1 MVLKIKDLEKFARA
15 TFPFVNKTELALLFH
30 DFGFDRVST
39 NFENTASLMLQN
51 RNFAY
56 KYGLLVRK
64 AMEGREFK
72 QALRL
77 GQFDYMTGVDASTV
91 LQQAKGVSEGNTP
104 TPQPGGKSSG
114 GGALGWFNS
123 IIDLIGAGTKA
134 YDTVKGTS
142 ASNAEA
148 SRLLAEA
155 ELARQQS
162 RSNMGLIL
170 GIAGAVIVLVVVI
183 IMMRR

>member
-1 MVLKIKDLEKFARA
+1 MALKIKDLEKFARA

-39 NFENTASLMLQN
+39 NFDNTKSLILQN

-77 GQFDYMTGVDASTV
+77 GQLDYMTGADASTV

-114 GGALGWFNS
+114 GALGWFNS

-142 ASNAEA
+142 ANNAEA

-170 GIAGAVIVLVVVI
+170 GIAGVVIVLVVVI